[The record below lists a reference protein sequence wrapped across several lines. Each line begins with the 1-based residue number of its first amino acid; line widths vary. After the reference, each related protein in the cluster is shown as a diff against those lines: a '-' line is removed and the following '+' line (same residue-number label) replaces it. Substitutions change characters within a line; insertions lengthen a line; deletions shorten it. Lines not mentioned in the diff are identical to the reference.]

1 MLYFVIAGLATCV
14 ALPTYYIEEDC
25 GPYIVVLIYCADF
38 GNRKIINSGMKKS
51 TM

>member
-25 GPYIVVLIYCADF
+25 GPYIVVLILWSLYIVPTLET
-38 GNRKIINSGMKKS
+38 GR
-51 TM
+51 